1 MLISCKKQDL
11 PAKPEASAFS
21 ASLESNS
28 VVPASGGTVNVLIS
42 TQTDGWWISN
52 LSASWATVNRT
63 YGSGNFKLPVTVKAN
78 TSGVKRSVNLQ
89 VNPTFGLPAVNL
101 TINQDN

>member
-1 MLISCKKQDL
+1 M
-11 PAKPEASAFS
+11 A
-21 ASLESNS
+21 
-28 VVPASGGTVNVLIS
+28 G
-42 TQTDGWWISN
+42 ISN
-52 LSASWATVNRT
+52 LSANWATVNRT

-89 VNPTFGLPAVNL
+89 VNPAINLPVVNL